1 MILFNHNEGRGMRSG
16 LFVRQQARVYESL
29 RGDVVPVRCPINRTP
44 IEGTSSAAMLPTC
57 PLSPNLS
64 HYVPRPYYR
73 FALPPQQGP
82 NTIGGSESLLHH
94 FDFGSGGGGGGGTN
108 LSRSSSV
115 MIRHTAP
122 SLSAKSSFHRRR
134 VSRSTAPGLF
144 SRCSEDSPPSFNI
157 VPYQPN

>member
-1 MILFNHNEGRGMRSG
+1 MPP
-16 LFVRQQARVYESL
+16 A
-29 RGDVVPVRCPINRTP
+29 
-44 IEGTSSAAMLPTC
+44 C

-73 FALPPQQGP
+73 FALPSQQGP

-94 FDFGSGGGGGGGTN
+94 FDFGSGGGSGGGGGGTN

-157 VPYQPN
+157 VPYQPNQPTQHNSLTQYNQTVDQLFKTATHPTFPTILVDPSTFL